1 MPLCVG
7 WPTSAFHPSHSSAGI
22 TLLLRD
28 VVLRWPFSN
37 HQVDPLG
44 RDELLHRFDESL
56 RTAADGIAR
65 TLRTS

>member
-1 MPLCVG
+1 MIEGVVTDWSTYAAVCWL
-7 WPTSAFHPSHSSAGI
+7 ADLGI
-22 TLLLRD
+22 L
-28 VVLRWPFSN
+28 LRWPFSN